1 MRRTIFKLLA
11 VITLISIIAYAWVG
25 AGERLSLFLDRFKT
39 VRIASLPMRPLSAY
53 NGKEGTYYAGA
64 FFIGKEEMP
73 TSKMSDWKPF
83 PLTVHGVGN
92 QLCLF
97 TGGKSFTFGPLLAI
111 TRDDVGRVVFA
122 FVPDPEDKA
131 SLTLERSLISWPTPF
146 EVNFMT
152 GGPVASWRRHLLYRL
167 LWRKRSGAQLEM
179 IWCYRQD
186 FIPSEG
192 WKEVWP
198 SAIAGLMSVD
208 IRQ

>member
-11 VITLISIIAYAWVG
+11 VITLIASIASAWVG
-25 AGERLSLFLDRFKT
+25 AGERISLVLDRFKT

-73 TSKMSDWKPF
+73 TSKMSDWMPF
-83 PLTVHGVGN
+83 PLTVQEDVSHLV
-92 QLCLF
+92 LL
-97 TGGKSFTFGPLLAI
+97 TGGKSFRFGPLVAT

-131 SLTLERSLISWPTPF
+131 SFTLERSLISWPTPF

-152 GGPVASWRRHLLYRL
+152 GGPVASWRRHLVYRL
-167 LWRKRSGAQLEM
+167 LWRKRSGARLEVV
-179 IWCYRQD
+179 WCYRQD

-198 SAIAGLMSVD
+198 SAIAGLIRVD